1 MKKQTN
7 LMLEPQSHQRL
18 KMASVMG
25 GRTMGDT
32 VKHLLD
38 KCFPLDARQQLS
50 LSVIEADEMLEADEE
65 AKKCL

>member
-7 LMLEPQSHQRL
+7 LMLTPETHQRL

-32 VKHLLD
+32 VKHMLD
-38 KCFPLDARQQLS
+38 KCYPLDVSQRLS
-50 LSVIEADEMLEADEE
+50 LTLIEADEE